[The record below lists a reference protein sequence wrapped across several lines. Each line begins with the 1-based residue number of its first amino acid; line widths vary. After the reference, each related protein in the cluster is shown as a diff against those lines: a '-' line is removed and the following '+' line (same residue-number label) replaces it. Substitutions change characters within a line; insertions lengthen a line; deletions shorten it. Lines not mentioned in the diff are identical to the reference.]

1 MATQSRLSRVTDQDS
16 KDLKKVLL
24 KMMMNGE
31 DTTKSTN
38 HQTISARSFKAIS
51 PDKKSLEHMGD
62 KAQTIIG
69 GGLET
74 TA

>member
-51 PDKKSLEHMGD
+51 PDKKSFEHMGD